1 MEAKQTSLIDLL
13 ERVPQDARLVVE
25 HDQFSSSSHPV
36 GRLCHEAAA
45 ALRAALSQPVQE
57 QAEPEQEPAGWFEG
71 PFWTFRANQLYKISW
86 PASTVAWRIPLYTA
100 PPVRHPLA
108 QLKGGGNLPPPLQ
121 GSTVAETATTQ
132 QPVEQTP
139 SSEYRR
145 GYWDGF
151 AIGKREGRIEAED
164 ALRADAERLAWLD
177 KFALSVDMVAD
188 PDNLVQVWH
197 STTRP
202 PYSTTGSTLR
212 EAIDA
217 AREAK

>member
-1 MEAKQTSLIDLL
+1 MTKSL
-13 ERVPQDARLVVE
+13 R
-25 HDQFSSSSHPV
+25 
-36 GRLCHEAAA
+36 EAAQQA
-45 ALRAALSQPVQE
+45 LDALAGYRREMNLIRGESYMHGQPCDAEIALRAALAQ
-57 QAEPEQEPAGWFEG
+57 PEQEPAAWMVYTQDGASAYVTDNPADIGEDQ
-71 PFWTFRANQLYKISW
+71 RAL
-86 PASTVAWRIPLYTA
+86 PLYTA

-139 SSEYRR
+139 PSEYRR